1 MTAKISPLIGDVN
14 LSTTYPHWISSPLL
28 IPWDGRD
35 TARCGFGISGIGA
48 YYPYDGIYS
57 GLSQRPAL
65 QKNQTFI
72 TRVMMQYCMQRITFN
87 NKI

>member
-65 QKNQTFI
+65 QKKSDILVSTL
-72 TRVMMQYCMQRITFN
+72 MQYLL
-87 NKI
+87 